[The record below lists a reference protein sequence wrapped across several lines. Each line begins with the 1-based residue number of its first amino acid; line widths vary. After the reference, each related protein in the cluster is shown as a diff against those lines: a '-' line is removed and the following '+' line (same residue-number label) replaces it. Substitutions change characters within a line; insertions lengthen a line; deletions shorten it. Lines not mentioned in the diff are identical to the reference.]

1 MFLSEDADVF
11 VINSNR
17 QTFFFPEIWILV
29 TENCLGI
36 EDILKFESLEACKGK
51 KATFG

>member
-1 MFLSEDADVF
+1 MPVTSKRF
-11 VINSNR
+11 
-17 QTFFFPEIWILV
+17 TFFFPE
-29 TENCLGI
+29 TENCLEI